1 MSLVPPGKILLMN
14 KFISKLTNKPGIYKM
29 LDANSNIIY
38 VGKAA
43 NLKKR
48 VSSYFTRKNDSIKT
62 NILVENISNIEVII
76 TKNEEEALILENTL
90 IKKYKPKYNILLRD
104 DKSYPYI
111 MVDMSHKY
119 PLIKFYRGDKSSKKG
134 FFFGPYTQVSKV
146 RYMLNLLQ
154 KLFKIRSCD
163 NTFFSNRK
171 KPCLQYQINRCDAP
185 CVNFISSKTYGESIT
200 NSILLLQG
208 KNNSIIDNYTK
219 KMDDFSKEMRYE
231 EASVIRDKISM
242 IRTITKPKDI
252 IENQGDI
259 DIITIADKNNIICVD
274 VFSTRNGINLGCKQ
288 YDFKKDIAN
297 SKYLLVSFI
306 KQYYLSNIPPDKI
319 VTYMKVNDYALIE
332 NLLKRKYKKGVK
344 FIAAARNPYK
354 KWIKICQQN
363 TDERLKYTLVKSDN
377 VNFFKSISS
386 DFKMK
391 ISNGLCFDVSHH
403 GGNNTQGS
411 AVWFDNLGPKKNMY
425 RRYNL
430 NQSTKSDDYGA
441 MREMIS
447 RRLKKL
453 IDSDSI
459 PDLLIVDGG
468 KGQINIVNNI
478 ISEQKLTKLL
488 IIGVVKGQHRKSDN
502 DRIISSELKDITHT
516 LSRESII
523 NIQKMRDEAHR
534 FAITGQRNKQLKKKY
549 NSKLDGIAGI
559 GLQRK
564 TQILKYFGGIQGVLK
579 ASVEELSRVPQ
590 INENLAE
597 KIYKHLQNR

>member
-1 MSLVPPGKILLMN
+1 MLEKIQLMD

-48 VSSYFTRKNDSIKT
+48 VSSYFSRKNESTKT
-62 NILVENISNIEVII
+62 NLLVENISNIEVII

-111 MVDMSHKY
+111 LVDTSHEY
-119 PLIKFYRGDKSSKKG
+119 PLIKFYRGQKSLKKG
-134 FFFGPYTQVSKV
+134 FFFGPYTQVGKV

-154 KLFKIRSCD
+154 KLFKIRSCE
-163 NTFFSNRK
+163 NSFFSNRK

-185 CVNFISSKTYGESIT
+185 CVNLISPDNYKESIN
-200 NSILLLQG
+200 NSLLLLQG

-219 KMDDFSKEMRYE
+219 KMDDLSKDMKFE

-242 IRTITKPKDI
+242 IRTIAKPKDV
-252 IENQGDI
+252 IENQGNL
-259 DIITIADKNNIICVD
+259 DIITIAAKNNIMCVD
-274 VFSTRNGINLGCKQ
+274 IFSTRDGVNLGCKQ
-288 YDFKKDIAN
+288 YNFSKKNLND
-297 SKYLLVSFI
+297 SKYLLTSFI
-306 KQYYLSNIPPDKI
+306 KQYYLSSYPPEKI
-319 VTYMKVNDYALIE
+319 IIHEKISDHTLIE
-332 NLLKRKYKKGVK
+332 NILKSKYEKNIKL
-344 FIAAARNPYK
+344 IPATRNPYK
-354 KWIKICQQN
+354 RWIKICQQN
-363 TDERLKYTLVKSDN
+363 TEERLNYTLVKDDN
-377 VNFFKSISS
+377 VNYFESISN
-386 DFKMK
+386 DLHKK
-391 ISNGLCFDVSHH
+391 IFNAICFDVSHLS
-403 GGNNTQGS
+403 GSNTQGS
-411 AVWFDNLGPKKNMY
+411 AVWFDSLGPKKNMY

-430 NQSTKSDDYGA
+430 NQSIKSDDYGA

-453 IDSDSI
+453 A
-459 PDLLIVDGG
+459 DLSSLPELIIVDGG
-468 KGQINIVNNI
+468 KGQINVAKDIVHNL
-478 ISEQKLTKLL
+478 KLSNLM
-488 IIGVVKGQHRKSDN
+488 IIGIVKGQDRKSDN
-502 DRIISSELKDITHT
+502 DRIISSQLEDITHT
-516 LSRESII
+516 LSCDSMK

-549 NSKLDGIAGI
+549 QSKLDGIIGI

-579 ASVEELSRVPQ
+579 ASVEELSRVPM

-597 KIYKHLQNR
+597 KIYKHLQNQ

>member
-1 MSLVPPGKILLMN
+1 MD

-29 LDANSNIIY
+29 LDTSGNIIY

-48 VSSYFTRKNDSIKT
+48 VSSYFSRKNESIKT

-90 IKKYKPKYNILLRD
+90 IKKHKPKYNILLRD

-111 MVDMSHKY
+111 LVDTRHKF
-119 PLIKFYRGDKSSKKG
+119 PLIKFYRGQKSPKKG
-134 FFFGPYTQVSKV
+134 FFFGPYTQVGKV

-154 KLFKIRSCD
+154 KLFKIRSCE
-163 NTFFSNRK
+163 NSFFSNRK

-185 CVNFISSKTYGESIT
+185 CVNLISSDSYKESIT

-208 KNNSIIDNYTK
+208 KNNSIIDHYTK
-219 KMDDFSKEMRYE
+219 KMDDLSKEMKYE

-242 IRTITKPKDI
+242 IRTIAKPKDI
-252 IENQGDI
+252 IENQGDL
-259 DIITIADKNNIICVD
+259 DIITIAIKNYVICID
-274 VFSTRNGINLGCKQ
+274 VFSTRDGINLGCKQ
-288 YDFKKDIAN
+288 YNFNKKDNAN
-297 SKYLLVSFI
+297 VKYLLTSFV
-306 KQYYLSNIPPDKI
+306 KQYYLSNHPPEKI
-319 VTYMKVNDYALIE
+319 ITFERIIDNSLIE
-332 NLLKRKYKKGVK
+332 NILKRKYKKS
-344 FIAAARNPYK
+344 IRLISATRNPYK
-354 KWIKICQQN
+354 KWIKVCQQN
-363 TDERLKYTLVKSDN
+363 TDERLNYTLVKN
-377 VNFFKSISS
+377 NNINYFESISN
-386 DFKMK
+386 DLHKK
-391 ISNGLCFDVSHH
+391 ISNAICFDVSHIS
-403 GGNNTQGS
+403 GNNTQGS
-411 AVWFDNLGPKKNMY
+411 AVWFDNLGPRKNMY

-430 NQSTKSDDYGA
+430 EQSIKSDDYGA
-441 MREMIS
+441 MKEMIS

-453 IDSDSI
+453 IDLNSI
-459 PDLLIVDGG
+459 PDLLVVDGG
-468 KGQINIVNNI
+468 KGQINVVKDIVNDLNL
-478 ISEQKLTKLL
+478 SNLE

-502 DRIISSELKDITHT
+502 DRIISSQLKDITHT
-516 LSRESII
+516 LSIDTIR

-549 NSKLDGIAGI
+549 NSKLDGISGI

-579 ASVEELSRVPQ
+579 ASIEELSRVPM

-597 KIYKHLQNR
+597 KIYKHLQDQ

>member
-1 MSLVPPGKILLMN
+1 MLEKILLMD

-29 LDANSNIIY
+29 LDVNNNIIY

-48 VSSYFTRKNDSIKT
+48 VSSYFSRKNDSIKT
-62 NILVENISNIEVII
+62 NILVENISSIEVII

-90 IKKYKPKYNILLRD
+90 IKKHKPKYNILLRD

-111 MVDMSHKY
+111 MVDTSHRY
-119 PLIKFYRGDKSSKKG
+119 PLIKFYRGDRSSKKG
-134 FFFGPYTQVSKV
+134 FFFGPYTQVGKV

-154 KLFKIRSCD
+154 KLFKIRSCE
-163 NTFFSNRK
+163 NSFFSKRK

-185 CVNFISSKTYGESIT
+185 CVNLISSDNYKESIT

-219 KMDDFSKEMRYE
+219 KMDDLSKQMKYE
-231 EASVIRDKISM
+231 EASIVRDKISM
-242 IRTITKPKDI
+242 IRTIAKPKDI
-252 IENQGDI
+252 IENQGDV
-259 DIITIADKNNIICVD
+259 DIITIAIKNNIICID
-274 VFSTRNGINLGCKQ
+274 VFATRNGINLGCKQ
-288 YDFKKDIAN
+288 YNFNKKDIAD
-297 SKYLLVSFI
+297 SKSLTSSFI
-306 KQYYLSNIPPDKI
+306 KQYYLSNSPPNKI
-319 VTYMKVNDYALIE
+319 ITLEKVADSIIIE
-332 NLLKRKYKKGVK
+332 NILKRKYKKNIK
-344 FIAAARNPYK
+344 LFSAIRNPYK

-363 TDERLKYTLVKSDN
+363 TDERLNYTLVKN
-377 VNFFKSISS
+377 NNINFFHSISS
-386 DFKMK
+386 DFNVK
-391 ISNGLCFDVSHH
+391 ISNGICFDVSHH

-411 AVWFDNLGPKKNMY
+411 AVWFDKLGPKKNMY

-430 NQSTKSDDYGA
+430 TQSIKSDDYGA

-453 IDSDSI
+453 IDSNSI
-459 PDLLIVDGG
+459 PDLLVVDGG
-468 KGQINIVNNI
+468 KGQVNIVKNI
-478 ISEQKLTKLL
+478 VYDQNLSKILV
-488 IIGVVKGQHRKSDN
+488 IGVVKGHDRKSDN
-502 DRIISSELKDITHT
+502 DRIISSELKDITHK
-516 LSRESII
+516 LSRESIV

-549 NSKLDGIAGI
+549 NSRLDGIAGI

>member
-1 MSLVPPGKILLMN
+1 MD

-29 LDANSNIIY
+29 LDTSGNIIY

-48 VSSYFTRKNDSIKT
+48 VSSYFSRKNESIKT

-90 IKKYKPKYNILLRD
+90 IKKHKPKYNILLRD

-111 MVDMSHKY
+111 LVDTRHKF
-119 PLIKFYRGDKSSKKG
+119 PLIKFYRGQKSPKKG
-134 FFFGPYTQVSKV
+134 FFFGPYTQVGKV

-154 KLFKIRSCD
+154 KLFKIRSCE
-163 NTFFSNRK
+163 NSFFSNRK

-185 CVNFISSKTYGESIT
+185 CVNLISSDSYKESIT

-208 KNNSIIDNYTK
+208 KNNSIIDHYTK
-219 KMDDFSKEMRYE
+219 KMDDLSKEMKYE

-242 IRTITKPKDI
+242 IRTIAKPKDI
-252 IENQGDI
+252 IENQGDL
-259 DIITIADKNNIICVD
+259 DIITIAIKNYVICID
-274 VFSTRNGINLGCKQ
+274 VFSTRDGINLGCKQ
-288 YDFKKDIAN
+288 YNFNKKDNAN
-297 SKYLLVSFI
+297 VKYLLTSFV
-306 KQYYLSNIPPDKI
+306 KQYYLSNHPPEKI
-319 VTYMKVNDYALIE
+319 ITFERIIDNSLIE
-332 NLLKRKYKKGVK
+332 NILKRKYKKS
-344 FIAAARNPYK
+344 IRLISATRNPYK
-354 KWIKICQQN
+354 KWIKVCQQN
-363 TDERLKYTLVKSDN
+363 TDERLNYTLVKN
-377 VNFFKSISS
+377 NNINYFESISN
-386 DFKMK
+386 DLHKK
-391 ISNGLCFDVSHH
+391 ISNAICFDVSHIS
-403 GGNNTQGS
+403 GNNTQGS
-411 AVWFDNLGPKKNMY
+411 AVWFDNLGPRKNMY

-430 NQSTKSDDYGA
+430 EQSIKSDDYGA
-441 MREMIS
+441 MKEMIS

-453 IDSDSI
+453 IDLNSI
-459 PDLLIVDGG
+459 PELLVVDGG
-468 KGQINIVNNI
+468 KGQINVVKDIVNDLNL
-478 ISEQKLTKLL
+478 SNLE

-502 DRIISSELKDITHT
+502 DRIISSQLKDITHT
-516 LSRESII
+516 LSIDTIR

-549 NSKLDGIAGI
+549 NSKLDGISGI

-579 ASVEELSRVPQ
+579 ASIEELSRVPM

-597 KIYKHLQNR
+597 KIYKHLQDQ

>member
-1 MSLVPPGKILLMN
+1 MLEKIQLMN
-14 KFISKLTNKPGIYKM
+14 KFTSKLTNKPGIYKM

-48 VSSYFTRKNDSIKT
+48 VSSYFSRKNESAKT
-62 NILVENISNIEVII
+62 NLLVENISNIEVII

-111 MVDMSHKY
+111 LVDTSHEY
-119 PLIKFYRGDKSSKKG
+119 PLIKFYRGQKSSKKG
-134 FFFGPYTQVSKV
+134 FFFGPYTQVGKV

-154 KLFKIRSCD
+154 KLFKIRSCE
-163 NTFFSNRK
+163 NSFFSNRK

-185 CVNFISSKTYGESIT
+185 CVNLISPNNYKESIN
-200 NSILLLQG
+200 NSLLLLQG

-219 KMDDFSKEMRYE
+219 KMDDLSKDMRFE

-242 IRTITKPKDI
+242 IRTIAKPKDV
-252 IENQGDI
+252 IENQGNL
-259 DIITIADKNNIICVD
+259 DIITIAAKNNIMCVD
-274 VFSTRNGINLGCKQ
+274 IFSTRDGVNLGCKQ
-288 YDFKKDIAN
+288 YNFSKKNLND
-297 SKYLLVSFI
+297 SKYLLTSFI
-306 KQYYLSNIPPDKI
+306 KQYYLSSYPPEKI
-319 VTYMKVNDYALIE
+319 IIHEKISDHSLIE
-332 NLLKRKYKKGVK
+332 NILKSKYEKNIKL
-344 FIAAARNPYK
+344 IPATRNPYK
-354 KWIKICQQN
+354 RWIKICQQN
-363 TDERLKYTLVKSDN
+363 TEERLNYTLVKEDN
-377 VNFFKSISS
+377 INYFESISN
-386 DFKMK
+386 DLHKK
-391 ISNGLCFDVSHH
+391 ISNAICFDVSHLS
-403 GGNNTQGS
+403 GSNTQGS
-411 AVWFDNLGPKKNMY
+411 AVWFDSLGPKKNMY

-430 NQSTKSDDYGA
+430 NQSIKSDDYGA

-453 IDSDSI
+453 A
-459 PDLLIVDGG
+459 DLSSLPELIIVDGG
-468 KGQINIVNNI
+468 KGQINVAKDIVHNL
-478 ISEQKLTKLL
+478 KLSNLM
-488 IIGVVKGQHRKSDN
+488 IIGIVKGQDRKSDN
-502 DRIISSELKDITHT
+502 DRIISSQLEDITHT
-516 LSRESII
+516 LSCDSMK

-549 NSKLDGIAGI
+549 NSKLDGIIGI

-579 ASVEELSRVPQ
+579 ASVEELSRVPM

-597 KIYKHLQNR
+597 KIYKHLQNQ